1 MEEVDVRVNC
11 ELKGNVSDR
20 YKVIEPFEYNGK
32 KYKVGQLVEPKWFND
47 RKFFQ
52 ALAMYQMVMPK

>member
-11 ELKGNVSDR
+11 ELKGNVSDK
-20 YKVIEPFEYNGK
+20 YMVVEPFEWQGK
-32 KYKVGQLVEPKWFND
+32 KYKVGQMVHPKYFND

-52 ALAMYQMVMPK
+52 VLAMYQKVIAK

>member
-11 ELKGNVSDR
+11 ELKGNVSDT
-20 YKVIEPFEYNGK
+20 YKVIEPFEHGGK
-32 KYKVGQLVEPKWFND
+32 KYKVGQLVQPKLFND

-52 ALAMYQMVMPK
+52 ALAMYQMVITK